1 MVRAPQNEQ
10 KASPVDD
17 SRTPI
22 RTNTDLL
29 HCAAFFSSA
38 PDAMNAC
45 AILNPT
51 AGSTQQQVLQ
61 AALEELAIDQWR
73 TQGPGDATDR
83 AAAAAAADYDRVIA
97 MGGDGTIHEVVNGLM
112 TVDAPPTLGIV
123 PLGTGN
129 DLARTLA
136 LPTDPLEALALVAD
150 GEPRA
155 VDLIRIRAADGPT
168 HYGVNAAT
176 GGFSGQVDEELT
188 SEMKRRWGPLAFLLG
203 AVSALPDI
211 KSYETRMA
219 FDDEAFAVVDA
230 LNIVVA
236 NGRMAGGGKPVA
248 PVANPEDG
256 LLDVVIVHAG
266 TLVELSQ
273 VAAQL
278 IAGTY
283 LDHPL
288 VTHRRVRSVRVE
300 ASPGMWFNVD
310 GELLT
315 NEPVTFEAVPQ
326 ALPVVVGPAYQAT
339 PPAP

>member
-1 MVRAPQNEQ
+1 
-10 KASPVDD
+10 
-17 SRTPI
+17 
-22 RTNTDLL
+22 
-29 HCAAFFSSA
+29 
-38 PDAMNAC
+38 MNAC

-51 AGSTQQQVLQ
+51 AGSAQQQALH
-61 AALEELAIDQWR
+61 AALEELAIDQW
-73 TQGPGDATDR
+73 TTEAPGDATER
-83 AAAAAAADYDRVIA
+83 AAAVAAADYDRVIA

-136 LPTDPLEALALVAD
+136 LPTDPLEALALVAE
-150 GEPRA
+150 GEARA
-155 VDLIRIRAADGPT
+155 LDLIRVRPDDGAT
-168 HYGVNAAT
+168 RYAINAAA

-188 SEMKRRWGPLAFLLG
+188 PEMKRRWGPLAFLFG

-211 KSYETRMA
+211 AAYDTRMA
-219 FDDEAFAVVDA
+219 FDDARPTAVDA
-230 LNIVVA
+230 FNIVVA
-236 NGRMAGGGKPVA
+236 NGRTVGGGKPVA

-256 LLDVVIVHAG
+256 LLDVAVVHAG
-266 TLVELSQ
+266 TLGELSQ

-278 IAGTY
+278 VAGTY

-288 VTHRRVRSVRVE
+288 VAHRRARSVRIE

-315 NEPVTFEAVPQ
+315 NEPVTFEALPQ

>member
-1 MVRAPQNEQ
+1 M
-10 KASPVDD
+10 
-17 SRTPI
+17 
-22 RTNTDLL
+22 
-29 HCAAFFSSA
+29 
-38 PDAMNAC
+38 
-45 AILNPT
+45 
-51 AGSTQQQVLQ
+51 
-61 AALEELAIDQWR
+61 EELAIDQWM
-73 TQGPGDATDR
+73 TEEPGDATDR
-83 AAAAAAADYDRVIA
+83 AAEAAAADYDRVIA

-112 TVDAPPTLGIV
+112 TVDAPPTLAII

-136 LPTDPLEALALVAD
+136 LPRDPLEALALVAE
-150 GEPRA
+150 GETRA
-155 VDLIRIRAADGPT
+155 LDLIRVQPTDGAT
-168 HYGVNAAT
+168 RYGINAAA

-188 SEMKRRWGPLAFLLG
+188 PEMKRRWGPLAFLLG

-211 KSYETRMA
+211 EAYATRIA
-219 FDDEAFAVVDA
+219 FNDEAPTAVDA
-230 LNIVVA
+230 FNIVVA
-236 NGRMAGGGKPVA
+236 NGRTAGGGKPVA

-256 LLDVVIVHAG
+256 LLDVVTIEEG
-266 TLVELSQ
+266 TLAALSQ

-278 IAGTY
+278 VAGTY

>member
-1 MVRAPQNEQ
+1 
-10 KASPVDD
+10 
-17 SRTPI
+17 
-22 RTNTDLL
+22 
-29 HCAAFFSSA
+29 
-38 PDAMNAC
+38 MNAC

-51 AGSTQQQVLQ
+51 AGSAQQQALH
-61 AALEELAIDQWR
+61 AAMEELAIDQWM
-73 TQGPGDATDR
+73 TEEPGDATDR
-83 AAAAAAADYDRVIA
+83 AAEAAAADYDRVIA

-112 TVDAPPTLGIV
+112 TVDAPPTLAII

-136 LPTDPLEALALVAD
+136 LPRDPLEALALVAE
-150 GEPRA
+150 GETRA
-155 VDLIRIRAADGPT
+155 LDLIRVQPTDGAT
-168 HYGVNAAT
+168 RYGINAAA

-188 SEMKRRWGPLAFLLG
+188 PEMKRRWGPLAFLLG

-211 KSYETRMA
+211 EAYATRIA
-219 FDDEAFAVVDA
+219 FNDEAPTAVDA
-230 LNIVVA
+230 FNIVVA
-236 NGRMAGGGKPVA
+236 NGRTAGGGKPVA

-256 LLDVVIVHAG
+256 LLDVVTIEEG
-266 TLVELSQ
+266 TLAALSQ

-278 IAGTY
+278 VAGTY

>member
-1 MVRAPQNEQ
+1 M
-10 KASPVDD
+10 
-17 SRTPI
+17 
-22 RTNTDLL
+22 
-29 HCAAFFSSA
+29 
-38 PDAMNAC
+38 
-45 AILNPT
+45 
-51 AGSTQQQVLQ
+51 
-61 AALEELAIDQWR
+61 EELAIDQWM
-73 TQGPGDATDR
+73 TEEPGDATDR
-83 AAAAAAADYDRVIA
+83 AAEAAAADYDRVIA

-112 TVDAPPTLGIV
+112 TVDAPPTLAII

-136 LPTDPLEALALVAD
+136 LPRDPLEALALVAE
-150 GEPRA
+150 GEARA
-155 VDLIRIRAADGPT
+155 LDLIRVQPTDGAT
-168 HYGVNAAT
+168 RYGINAAA

-188 SEMKRRWGPLAFLLG
+188 PEMKRRWGPLAFLLG

-211 KSYETRMA
+211 EAYATRIA
-219 FDDEAFAVVDA
+219 FNDEAPTAVDA
-230 LNIVVA
+230 FNIVVA
-236 NGRMAGGGKPVA
+236 NGRTAGGGKPVA

-256 LLDVVIVHAG
+256 LLDVVTIEEG
-266 TLVELSQ
+266 TLAALSQ

-278 IAGTY
+278 VAGTY

>member
-1 MVRAPQNEQ
+1 
-10 KASPVDD
+10 
-17 SRTPI
+17 
-22 RTNTDLL
+22 
-29 HCAAFFSSA
+29 
-38 PDAMNAC
+38 MNAC

-51 AGSTQQQVLQ
+51 AGSAQQQALH
-61 AALEELAIDQWR
+61 AALEELSIDQW
-73 TQGPGDATDR
+73 TTEGPGDATDR
-83 AAAAAAADYDRVIA
+83 AAEAAAADYDRVIA

-112 TVDAPPTLGIV
+112 TAEAPPALAIV

-136 LPTDPLEALALVAD
+136 LPTDPLEALALVAE
-150 GEPRA
+150 GEARA
-155 VDLIRIRAADGPT
+155 LDLIRVQPTDGAT
-168 HYGVNAAT
+168 RYAINAAA

-188 SEMKRRWGPLAFLLG
+188 PEMKRRWGPLAFLLG

-211 KSYETRMA
+211 EAHDTRMA
-219 FDDEAFAVVDA
+219 FDGEEPAAVDA
-230 LNIVVA
+230 FNVVVA

-256 LLDVVIVHAG
+256 KLDVVTVHAG

-278 IAGTY
+278 VAGTY
-283 LDHPL
+283 LGHPL
-288 VTHRRVRSVRVE
+288 VTHRRARSVRVE

-315 NEPVTFEAVPQ
+315 NEPVTFEAAPQ
-326 ALPVVVGPAYQAT
+326 ALSVVVGPAYQAVPPT
-339 PPAP
+339 P

>member
-1 MVRAPQNEQ
+1 M
-10 KASPVDD
+10 
-17 SRTPI
+17 
-22 RTNTDLL
+22 
-29 HCAAFFSSA
+29 
-38 PDAMNAC
+38 
-45 AILNPT
+45 
-51 AGSTQQQVLQ
+51 
-61 AALEELAIDQWR
+61 EELAIDQWM
-73 TQGPGDATDR
+73 TEEPGDATDR
-83 AAAAAAADYDRVIA
+83 AAEAAAADYDRVIA

-112 TVDAPPTLGIV
+112 TVDAPPTLAII

-136 LPTDPLEALALVAD
+136 LPTDPLEALALVAE
-150 GEPRA
+150 GETRA
-155 VDLIRIRAADGPT
+155 LDLIRVQPTDGAT
-168 HYGVNAAT
+168 RYGINAAA

-188 SEMKRRWGPLAFLLG
+188 PEMKRRWGPLAFLLG

-211 KSYETRMA
+211 EAYATRIA
-219 FDDEAFAVVDA
+219 FNDEAPTAVDA
-230 LNIVVA
+230 FNIVVA
-236 NGRMAGGGKPVA
+236 NGRTAGGGKPVA

-256 LLDVVIVHAG
+256 LLDVVTIEEG
-266 TLVELSQ
+266 TLAALSQ

-278 IAGTY
+278 VAGTY